1 MKEPS
6 QTPERKVL
14 HFLFCQVLSE
24 NDGKIVEQSG
34 LKSGLRLKVCFIFSG
49 GRGGGGRERKN
60 YADSRRDYVF
70 CKYGPLRNAIRY
82 TSKGTL
88 LVK

>member
-49 GRGGGGRERKN
+49 GRGGAGKGKIMPIL
-60 YADSRRDYVF
+60 V
-70 CKYGPLRNAIRY
+70 AIM
-82 TSKGTL
+82 SSANMAL
-88 LVK
+88 